1 MARATKSKKAVTLT
15 EIMMVVLISS
25 VIMGIVMSMMRRNNI
40 QFKKSN
46 DLINIQRLMDNIVER
61 IRSDVRSL
69 KKVISYDSNS
79 VKFEVIKG
87 GSKAIITYEY
97 KPDEDTFFRHE
108 ENPNNPETIHS
119 DFHGSHQII
128 SLTFKPEFKD
138 VEDDEYIE
146 EEKIES
152 KEFKCLN
159 VAMQIASNEYNSK
172 KENSTTLSIAC
183 QFYSTCVESKL
194 RPCNL

>member
-1 MARATKSKKAVTLT
+1 MARESKSKKAFTLT
-15 EIMMVVLISS
+15 EIMVVVLISS
-25 VIMGIVMSMMRRNNI
+25 VIMGIAMSMMRRNNI

-69 KKVISYDSNS
+69 KKVNRCESNEIEF
-79 VKFEVIKG
+79 VVVKG
-87 GSKAIITYEY
+87 GSEATITYEY
-97 KPDEDTFFRHE
+97 NPDEDTFYRK
-108 ENPNNPETIHS
+108 ETNQAGELNS

-128 SLTFKPEFKD
+128 SLTFKPEF
-138 VEDDEYIE
+138 VGVGDDEYIE
-146 EEKIES
+146 EDKLGS

-159 VAMQIASNEYNSK
+159 VAMQIASQEYGK
-172 KENSTTLSIAC
+172 KSDGSTLSIAC
-183 QFYSTCVESKL
+183 QFYSTCVESEI